1 MGNQPFNLMA
11 LPPKSNSSINF
22 HDNDVRLDSLFC
34 DAQFFPYIRG
44 RRSELFHGT
53 DKTIP
58 ASCQSLDVSVL
69 SGRISEH
76 FAQLT
81 NRRIQTI
88 IEIDKS
94 FLGP

>member
-1 MGNQPFNLMA
+1 MANQPFNLMA
-11 LPPKSNSSINF
+11 VPPKSNSSTNF
-22 HDNDVRLDSLFC
+22 HDNDVRFDSLFY
-34 DAQFFPYIRG
+34 DVQFSPHTRGKRAQ
-44 RRSELFHGT
+44 LFHGT
-53 DKTIP
+53 NKTIP

-88 IEIDKS
+88 IEINKS
-94 FLGP
+94 FRGP

>member
-11 LPPKSNSSINF
+11 LPPKSNSSTNF

-34 DAQFFPYIRG
+34 DVQFSPYT
-44 RRSELFHGT
+44 RRKRPQLFHGT
-53 DKTIP
+53 NKTIP

-94 FLGP
+94 LLGP